1 MTELEALKHRHSVRK
16 YQNRPL
22 DNKDIELLNTEIAKL
37 NVEGE
42 LRMQLVL
49 NEPKAFK
56 SILAYGTFSNVT
68 NYVMI
73 VGKKSD
79 SLEYRAGYYG
89 EKLVLFAESLGLSTC
104 FVGLTYKKIVGAY
117 EADNNEQVVLCIA
130 IGYSAE
136 TCYKPHKIKS
146 PLQVS
151 NLSDNSP
158 EWFRDGVEAALLA
171 PTAVSQQKFYFE
183 YIPENKVRP
192 IKGSSLL
199 GFTKIDLGIA
209 MYNFEI
215 GAGKD
220 NFIWIDSPI

>member
-22 DNKDIELLNTEIAKL
+22 DNKDIELLNAEIAKF

-56 SILAYGTFSNVT
+56 CILAYGTFSNVT

-158 EWFRDGVEAALLA
+158 EWFLDGVEAALLA